1 MFTILHALGMSVV
14 DLWRSWGRLE
24 AENLFLRHQL
34 GVTLWR
40 ARLVCEYAR
49 ARNPIGVNQIRYLQ
63 R

>member
-1 MFTILHALGMSVV
+1 MFVILHGLGMAVADIFKS
-14 DLWRSWGRLE
+14 RRRLE

-49 ARNPIGVNQIRYLQ
+49 TRNPIGVNQIRYLQ